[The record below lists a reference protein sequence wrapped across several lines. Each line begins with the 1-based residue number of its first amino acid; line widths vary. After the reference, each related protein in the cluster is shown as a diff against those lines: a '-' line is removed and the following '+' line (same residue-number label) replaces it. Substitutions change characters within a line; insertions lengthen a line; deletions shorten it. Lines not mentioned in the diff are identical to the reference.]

1 MSDALPLPP
10 RPNLGQYKKLAKDLQ
25 GACKTGDIGAIRQWA
40 AHWIETLA
48 RLKGTASSSTPR
60 EREREAEQIERRWN
74 KLRETSEPAARCTLA
89 GTQFFI
95 AREHGFKSWPKFA
108 GHVQQLDR
116 GNSAVSVFEA
126 AADAIISG
134 NVPILQKLLAEHPG
148 LARERSTREH
158 RSTLLHYVS
167 ANGVE
172 DFRQKTPKNIVE
184 ITKLLLDAGAEVD
197 AESDAYGGGCTT
209 LGLVA
214 TSAHPER
221 AGVQIDLL
229 RTLID
234 RGASLHHPS
243 AGGNNH
249 TIVPACLHNGQ
260 PEAARFLADLGAPL
274 DLESAAALGRLPLLR
289 SYFEEGDRRQPAPDQ
304 KEVESAFLS
313 ACAFGSADAVE
324 FLLNR
329 GIDPLTRNEDGQ
341 TGLHLASWGPHID
354 VIKLLMKR
362 GAPVDV
368 EDDRFHATPLD
379 MALWTWDNTSNKG
392 ERDRCYEAIALLVQA
407 GAKLDPDHWCDDQE
421 DGSGML
427 RKIDDDP
434 RMMAALRGDM
444 PR

>member
-25 GACKTGDIGAIRQWA
+25 DVCKTGDTGAIRQWA

-48 RLKGTASSSTPR
+48 RLTGTAGSPTPR

-74 KLRETSEPAARCTLA
+74 KLRETSEPVARCTLA

-95 AREHGFKSWPKFA
+95 AREHGFKSWPRFA
-108 GHVQQLDR
+108 RHVQQLAR
-116 GNSAVSVFEA
+116 ANSAVSAFEA

-134 NVPILQKLLAEHPG
+134 NVQTLQKLLAEHPE
-148 LARERSTREH
+148 LTRERSTREH

-167 ANGVE
+167 ANGV
-172 DFRQKTPKNIVE
+172 
-184 ITKLLLDAGAEVD
+184 EVD

-214 TSAHPER
+214 TSAHPEH

-229 RTLID
+229 QTLID
-234 RGASLHHPS
+234 GASLHHPS

-260 PEAARFLADLGAPL
+260 PEAARFLADLGAPV

-289 SYFEEGDRRQPAPDQ
+289 SHFEEGDRRQPRPDP
-304 KEVESAFLS
+304 KEIESAFLY
-313 ACAFGSADAVE
+313 ACGYGSAAAVE
-324 FLLNR
+324 FLLDR
-329 GIDPLTRNEDGQ
+329 GVDPVARNEDGQ
-341 TGLHLASWGPHID
+341 TGLHWASWGPHID
-354 VIKLLMKR
+354 VIKLLIKR
-362 GAPVDV
+362 RAPVDV
-368 EDDRFHATPLD
+368 KDNCFDATPLD
-379 MALWTWDNTSNKG
+379 MALWTWDNTPNK
-392 ERDRCYEAIALLVQA
+392 EKRDRCYEAIALLAQA
-407 GAKLDPDHWCDDQE
+407 GAKLDPDHWRDAQE

-427 RKIDDDP
+427 RKIDADP
-434 RMMAALRGDM
+434 RMLAALRGDM